1 MTKTNKVVE
10 YRVYEISED
19 AREFGR
25 YLKSYKTKASARK
38 FMEKSIYRYVK
49 ETWCLVFTLGD

>member
-1 MTKTNKVVE
+1 MTKKVTE
-10 YRVYEISED
+10 YRVYEVSSD

-38 FMEKSIYRYVK
+38 CMEKSIYRYVK